1 VSKSISGA
9 AVYTERSER
18 IREIC
23 HEWGRADDTN
33 SVGKH
38 SINGVRTNDISGA
51 WINDMN
57 KTGADNMMTINEIT
71 AKLKKML
78 SPRRFVHSLKV
89 MEVSVRLAEKY
100 GEDVEKAA
108 LAGLVHDCAK
118 NIKPD
123 DILSLCDKYGI
134 IVDDI
139 MKKDTA
145 LLHGMVGSH
154 LARELFGIE
163 DPSILAAIADHT
175 MGRAGMDTL
184 GRILFVADYI
194 EETRDFEGVDEIRE
208 AAEESLEKAI
218 LKGAD
223 ATILHVIKK
232 GGLLH
237 PQTIATRNWA
247 LEEEKAKRTKAEK
260 RI

>member
-1 VSKSISGA
+1 MNGA
-9 AVYTERSER
+9 GT
-18 IREIC
+18 
-23 HEWGRADDTN
+23 
-33 SVGKH
+33 
-38 SINGVRTNDISGA
+38 
-51 WINDMN
+51 
-57 KTGADNMMTINEIT
+57 DNMMTINEIT
-71 AKLKKML
+71 AQLKKML
-78 SPRRFVHSLKV
+78 SPRRFTHSLKV
-89 MEVSVRLAEKY
+89 MEASIKLAEKY

-118 NIKPD
+118 NLKSK
-123 DILSLCDKYGI
+123 DILILCDKYGI

-139 MKKDTA
+139 MREDTA

-163 DPSILAAIADHT
+163 DSRILAAIADHT

-194 EETRDFEGVDEIRE
+194 EETRDFEGVEEIRE
-208 AAEESLEKAI
+208 AAKESLEKAI
-218 LKGAD
+218 LKGVD
-223 ATILHVIKK
+223 ITILHVLKK

-247 LEEEKAKRTKAEK
+247 LEEERAKRIKTEKKTEMEAEK
-260 RI
+260 GI